1 VYLVAGLFYLLLT
14 SLLSVLGSLLE
25 RRWRERC

>member
-14 SLLSVLGSLLE
+14 SVLSVLGGLLE
-25 RRWRERC
+25 RRWQERS